1 VVAAVTGIVVRVVVR
16 STLVM
21 EELAQPN
28 HDNSTVGGQVPNHPV
43 SLENLAEGHE
53 GPALISE
60 PPEAYRVD
68 TGLEPVQATPLP
80 WWHAPYQAVRALLET
95 VVPALLIAIGINLF
109 LAQATQVQGQSMEP
123 NLHTAQRLVVEK
135 LTYHFHG
142 PRHGDIVVI
151 DLPQAGPEL
160 LIKRVIG
167 LPGETISSKG
177 GQVLIDGEPLQEPY
191 VFNPGGRDITEQVVP
206 PLHVFV
212 MGDNRRS
219 SNDSRNFGPVPIDQ
233 IVGRAWLKTLV
244 G

>member
-1 VVAAVTGIVVRVVVR
+1 MSELTQAGDDRGASEAQFSGPSAPPLEAAQDEWTQAG
-16 STLVM
+16 
-21 EELAQPN
+21 EGADEAQFGAHPAP
-28 HDNSTVGGQVPNHPV
+28 VGQ
-43 SLENLAEGHE
+43 
-53 GPALISE
+53 
-60 PPEAYRVD
+60 EAARM
-68 TGLEPVQATPLP
+68 P
-80 WWHAPYQAVRALLET
+80 WWRELFQAARALLET
-95 VVPALLIAIGINLF
+95 VVPALLIAVGINLF

-135 LTYHFHG
+135 LTYRFHG
-142 PRHGDIVVI
+142 PRRGDIVVI

-177 GQVLIDGEPLQEPY
+177 GQVLIDGEPLEEPY
-191 VFNPGGRDITEQVVP
+191 IFNPGGRDIAEQVVP

-233 IVGRAWLKTLV
+233 IVGRAWFSYWPPELWGPLQ
-244 G
+244 